1 MYQSTNDNSMPVM
14 ANRKFEYAPTAM
26 LYTNLEIYTTCRDK
40 VKLHFTIQ
48 WEELSLVELLHI
60 QLIINN

>member
-1 MYQSTNDNSMPVM
+1 MYQSTNDNSICCLFFCMHLPF
-14 ANRKFEYAPTAM
+14 NM

-48 WEELSLVELLHI
+48 WVELSLVELLHI
-60 QLIINN
+60 QLLINN